1 MALYASPGRSAY
13 RNESGVWLVEIRL
26 HEVRQLFSHLD
37 PAPFREKDLDP
48 EAENY
53 IDAAAREIG
62 LRRPKKLRI
71 HLPAGVADS
80 SDARTLPDA
89 VSNYFSYRA
98 SQTRNELHRLLARGL
113 ASLAIGLAFLFACL
127 TLRRSLL
134 SAGSHVVVAEGLLI
148 IGWVALWR
156 PVEIFLYDWWPIRR
170 RQRHFEAIARMPVEV
185 VAGPEPASRPAH

>member
-1 MALYASPGRSAY
+1 MGLFGSPGRSAY
-13 RNESGVWLVEIRL
+13 RTESGVWLVEIRL
-26 HEVRQLFSHLD
+26 HELRQLFNHLD

-48 EAENY
+48 EAESY
-53 IDAAAREIG
+53 IDGAIREIG
-62 LRRPKKLRI
+62 PRRPKKLLI
-71 HLPAGVADS
+71 HLPASLVDS

-89 VSNYFSYRA
+89 VRNYFLYRA
-98 SQTRNELHRLLARGL
+98 RQIRRELQRLLARGL
-113 ASLAIGLAFLFACL
+113 VSLVIGLAFLFACL

-134 SAGSHVVVAEGLLI
+134 STPGHGMVAEGLLI

-185 VAGPEPASRPAH
+185 VGTPEPAPRAAH